1 MIINQGNLAIIYT
14 GFKAAFNQGKQTAKP
29 QWQRIAT
36 LINSTGKEEKYG
48 WLGQFPRLRKW
59 IGDRQLKNLA
69 AHDYAIKNE
78 PYEGSVTV
86 PKEDI
91 EDDGYGV
98 YAALFQDMG
107 YGAET
112 HPDELVFGLLADG
125 FTKPCYDNQ
134 YFFDT
139 DHPVNGVSVSN
150 MQSGSG
156 AAWFLLDTTR
166 PLKPLIFQKRKDYNM
181 QTLTGETDENV
192 FMRKEYIY
200 GVDARVNVGFGF
212 WQSAFGSKATLN
224 TANFD
229 LAMAAMMSVNSDE
242 GRPLGIKPDLLVCG
256 PSNRAAANKTINM
269 QLVSGGE
276 SNPNYQEVEVMVVPW
291 LA

>member
-14 GFKAAFNQGKQTAKP
+14 GFKTSFNQGKQLAAP

-36 LINSTGKEEKYG
+36 LITSTGKEEKYG

-78 PYEGSVTV
+78 PYEGTVVV

-91 EDDGYGV
+91 EDDNYGV

-156 AAWFLLDTTR
+156 APWFLMDTSR

-229 LAMAAMMSVNSDE
+229 LAMAAMLAVQSDE
-242 GRPLGIKPDLLVCG
+242 GRPLGIKPNILVCG
-256 PSNRAAANKTINM
+256 PSNRAAAKRTINM
-269 QLVSGGE
+269 MLVSGGE